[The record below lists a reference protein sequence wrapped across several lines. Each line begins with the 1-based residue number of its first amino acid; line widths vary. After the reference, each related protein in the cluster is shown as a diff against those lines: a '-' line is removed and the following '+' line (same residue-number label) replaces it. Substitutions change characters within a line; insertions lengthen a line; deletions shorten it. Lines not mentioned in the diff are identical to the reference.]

1 MMETKDF
8 VSGFIGFALAVLGA
22 LPLLAKVAPSS
33 MPPWFSLSWFPVQ
46 IAAYILAVAG
56 FYLMI
61 NSVIEITNSNS
72 IGWMSFLIA
81 VIVMAVGILQVLH
94 KFNIGPDFFEL
105 KFIKDTFYYVIFLV
119 QGIFLMIAM
128 FAMEL

>member
-8 VSGFIGFALAVLGA
+8 ASGFTGFALAVLGA
-22 LPLLAKVAPSS
+22 LPLLNKMGVGPKA
-33 MPPWFSLSWFPVQ
+33 FQLEWFPVQ
-46 IAAYILAVAG
+46 IAAYILAIAG

-72 IGWMSFLIA
+72 IGWMSFMVAAA
-81 VIVMAVGILQVLH
+81 VMVIGILQVLFRFH
-94 KFNIGPDFFEL
+94 IGPPQFEL
-105 KFIKDTFYYVIFLV
+105 SFIKDTFYYVIFLV

>member
-8 VSGFIGFALAVLGA
+8 ASGFIGLLLTVLGA
-22 LPLLAKVAPSS
+22 LPLLSKMGVGPKEFA
-33 MPPWFSLSWFPVQ
+33 LGWFPVQ

-56 FYLMI
+56 FYLMV

-72 IGWMSFLIA
+72 IGWMSFMIA
-81 VIVMAVGILQVLH
+81 AAVMVVGILQVLH
-94 KFNIGPDFFEL
+94 KFNVGADWFEL